1 MTLPTGKV
9 SPYELLELVFPELEL
24 DDEKVL
30 VGPDVGLDASV
41 IDFGDNVLVLSS
53 DPITGALKD
62 PGWLSVNV
70 NANDVATMGASPEWF
85 LLTLFMPEGS
95 ERSDVKKVMKS
106 AKNASKE
113 LNISIVGG
121 HTEVTPG
128 LERILISGAMAGIA
142 PKEKWV
148 SAAEAKPG
156 DEIIFTKTS
165 ALEGTFILAMD
176 REERL
181 KTELGSDL
189 VESAKK
195 FRNYLSVVE
204 DALTAVDSGEVHA
217 MHDPTEGGLIGGLYE
232 LADAANVGF
241 SIESDKV
248 FVAGETRAICDFY
261 EIDPFKTIG
270 SGSLLICSD
279 PEDSEK
285 IVNSLEEKGIKA
297 SIIGEIRK
305 NENKREIDDAPA
317 EFPEQDELWKIFE

>member
-41 IDFGDNVLVLSS
+41 IDFGNNVLALSS

-70 NANDVATMGASPEWF
+70 NANDIAAMGASPEWF

-95 ERSDVKKVMKS
+95 DRSDVKKVMKS

-113 LNISIVGG
+113 LGISIVGG

-128 LERILISGAMAGIA
+128 LDRILISGAMAGIA

-148 SAAEAKPG
+148 SAAKAEPG
-156 DEIIFTKTS
+156 DHIIFTKTS
-165 ALEGTFILAMD
+165 ALEGTFILAID

-181 KTELGSDL
+181 KKDLGRDL
-189 VESAKK
+189 VERAKK
-195 FRNYLSVVE
+195 FRNDLSVVE
-204 DALTAVDSGEVHA
+204 DALTAIDSGEVHA

-232 LADAANVGF
+232 LADASNVGF

-248 FVAGETRAICDFY
+248 FVAEETRAICDFF

-279 PEDSEK
+279 PEDGEK
-285 IVNSLEEKGIKA
+285 IVESLEEKGIKT
-297 SIIGEIRK
+297 SIIGKIRK
-305 NENKREIDDAPA
+305 NENKREIDGNPA